1 MQGVRDAPT
10 PAEYV
15 LSRLPTPERA
25 AQMEAESAPAGLS
38 ALQQEIQRRMGRR
51 DDKLDYLSRFMMGMA
66 GSTSPG
72 SAMQR
77 GSAMA
82 RGIEGQEEAILRDLM
97 TQQERVELEQQRL
110 EEMGLDRESRERIE
124 AERTAQMSL
133 DRAENR
139 NLRLAQQS
147 EASVNRALSTLMQV
161 ANLTAAQQERYNR
174 AMTEGL
180 GEIPTLSAAI
190 DAELATNPG
199 RSKRKELTQA
209 RETLEAQGTR
219 VTENVDKMYGNDETA
234 AQLQTIQ
241 MQLFRQLARVGAE
254 PSDDGFDNMSVM
266 E

>member
-1 MQGVRDAPT
+1 
-10 PAEYV
+10 
-15 LSRLPTPERA
+15 
-25 AQMEAESAPAGLS
+25 
-38 ALQQEIQRRMGRR
+38 
-51 DDKLDYLSRFMMGMA
+51 
-66 GSTSPG
+66 
-72 SAMQR
+72 
-77 GSAMA
+77 
-82 RGIEGQEEAILRDLM
+82 
-97 TQQERVELEQQRL
+97 
-110 EEMGLDRESRERIE
+110 MGLDRESRERIE
-124 AERTAQMSL
+124 AERTAQMAL

-180 GEIPTLSAAI
+180 GEIPTLIAAI